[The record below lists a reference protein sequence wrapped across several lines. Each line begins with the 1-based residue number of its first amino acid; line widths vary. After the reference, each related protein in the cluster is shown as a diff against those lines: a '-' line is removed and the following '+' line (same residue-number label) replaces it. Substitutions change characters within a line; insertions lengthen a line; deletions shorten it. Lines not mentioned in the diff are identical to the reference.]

1 MPLAA
6 RSRAGR
12 RVVEGTEFLRDVT
25 LGQYLPGTS
34 ITHRLDPRA
43 KLVALV
49 LLVWAITTATTYVAG
64 AVLVLTM
71 LALIVVSELP
81 VGYVLRGIRPILPV
95 LAIFLV
101 FQLLFAGNYDPSGSP
116 VLWTWSAPEP
126 WPLRF
131 TITEASLRLSIVS
144 VARLVSL
151 LIVTS
156 VLTFTTTTTGLT
168 HGLESLLSPLRRVK
182 VPAHELAMMLAIAL
196 RFVPTLAEELERIIK
211 AQASRGADFGRPG
224 RLGFIRRARML
235 IPIVVPLFIGVF
247 RRAED
252 LVLAMEARCYVAG
265 GGRTRLAPL
274 RMRPLDWATLAAV
287 AAYVALMRLLP
298 WPM

>member
-1 MPLAA
+1 M
-6 RSRAGR
+6 
-12 RVVEGTEFLRDVT
+12 EGTEFLRDVT
-25 LGQYLPGTS
+25 VGQYLTGTS
-34 ITHRLDPRA
+34 VTHRLDPRA

-49 LLVWAITTATTYVAG
+49 LLIWAITSATAYAAG

-71 LALIVVSELP
+71 LGLIVVSRLP

-95 LAIFLV
+95 LAIFLT

-116 VLWTWSAPEP
+116 ILWTWSAPEP
-126 WPLRF
+126 LPLRF
-131 TITEASLRLSIVS
+131 TITEQSLRLSVVS
-144 VARLVSL
+144 IARLLCL

-168 HGLESLLSPLRRVK
+168 HGLESLLAPLRRVK

-224 RLGFIRRARML
+224 RFAFIRRARML
-235 IPIVVPLFIGVF
+235 IPIVVPLFISVF

-265 GGRTRLAPL
+265 AGRTRLSPL
-274 RMRPLDWATLAAV
+274 RMRPLDWAALLVV
-287 AAYVALMRLLP
+287 AAYVLLMRLIP
-298 WPM
+298 WPV

>member
-1 MPLAA
+1 
-6 RSRAGR
+6 
-12 RVVEGTEFLRDVT
+12 VEGTEFLRDVT
-25 LGQYLPGTS
+25 VGQYLPGTS
-34 ITHRLDPRA
+34 VTHRLDARA

-49 LLVWAITTATTYVAG
+49 LLIWAITSATAYAAG

-71 LALIVVSELP
+71 LGLIVVSRLP

-95 LAIFLV
+95 LAVFLV

-116 VLWTWSAPEP
+116 ILWTSSAPEP
-126 WPLRF
+126 FPFRF
-131 TITEASLRLSIVS
+131 TITEQSLRLSIVS
-144 VARLVSL
+144 IARLLCL

-168 HGLESLLSPLRRVK
+168 HGLESLLAPLRRVG

-224 RLGFIRRARML
+224 RFAFIRRARML
-235 IPIVVPLFIGVF
+235 IPIVVPLFISVF

-265 GGRTRLAPL
+265 AGRTRLSPL
-274 RMRPLDWATLAAV
+274 RMRPLDWAVLLVV
-287 AAYVALMRLLP
+287 AAYVLLMRLIP
-298 WPM
+298 WPV